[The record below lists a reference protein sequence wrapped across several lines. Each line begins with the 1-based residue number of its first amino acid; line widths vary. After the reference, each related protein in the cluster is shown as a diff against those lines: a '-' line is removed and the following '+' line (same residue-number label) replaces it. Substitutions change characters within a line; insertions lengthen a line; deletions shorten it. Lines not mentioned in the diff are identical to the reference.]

1 MKLWSVSPP
10 LTLIPRGWAGA
21 LSFMLYDFL
30 LQGNHKHTAYVT
42 LNMYTDIF
50 SDSDKLETQTE
61 LIIFLQIQVLKNL
74 VFPSFTFPIH
84 YRSLRC
90 RILRYS
96 GSEAFVRTP
105 STTPVLLLCGK
116 NLKKKEK
123 SWHTRQIE
131 AIHTKQHS
139 LTWLEMETDN
149 YLTIPLSISLINS
162 LIESHWVLIGS
173 AHIAKQVQ

>member
-1 MKLWSVSPP
+1 
-10 LTLIPRGWAGA
+10 
-21 LSFMLYDFL
+21 MLYDFL

-61 LIIFLQIQVLKNL
+61 LIIFLQIQVQIQPC
-74 VFPSFTFPIH
+74 FSFIYIFHTLQIIKVQD
-84 YRSLRC
+84 SQ
-90 RILRYS
+90 ILRQWGICQNSIDYTCF
-96 GSEAFVRTP
+96 AFVWKEF
-105 STTPVLLLCGK
+105 L
-116 NLKKKEK
+116 KKEK

>member
-10 LTLIPRGWAGA
+10 LTPIPRGWAGA

-30 LQGNHKHTAYVT
+30 LQGNLKHTAYVT

-61 LIIFLQIQVLKNL
+61 LIIFLQIQVLKSL
-74 VFPSFTFPIH
+74 VFPSFTFSIH
-84 YRSLRC
+84 YRSGFSDIQAVRHLSELHRLHLFC
-90 RILRYS
+90 FCVERI
-96 GSEAFVRTP
+96 F
-105 STTPVLLLCGK
+105 
-116 NLKKKEK
+116 KKEI
-123 SWHTRQIE
+123 SWHTLRIE

-149 YLTIPLSISLINS
+149 FLTIPLSISLISS

-173 AHIAKQVQ
+173 A